1 MCYKEIAIFSIKK
14 MMLREISWKRNEN
27 YFWDMLKFANLTEKH
42 HLDNNVEFNVSVH
55 LNIIKLQSWAEARN
69 Y

>member
-1 MCYKEIAIFSIKK
+1 
-14 MMLREISWKRNEN
+14 MLREISWKRNEN

-42 HLDNNVEFNVSVH
+42 HLDNNLEFNVSVH